1 MLDASYLKGSSEIYL
16 AFFGDNIRGQFAPVA
31 QRIEHLT
38 TDQKARGSNPFG
50 RTLQEISKRDC
61 LKI

>member
-1 MLDASYLKGSSEIYL
+1 MLHQVPPLASKG
-16 AFFGDNIRGQFAPVA
+16 FALDFVAVTQALVA

-50 RTLQEISKRDC
+50 RTQCLDSQFYCEFKIS
-61 LKI
+61 